1 MNKSKPGTGTG
12 TESGQDNVTI
22 LRDLMRHGK
31 QAWSLMSDRRV
42 PAKHKL
48 IPAAA
53 IAYLVSPIDLL
64 PELAIFGVGYIDD
77 VAILLLALRWFNR
90 LAGEHVAAIDQ
101 GESVAI
107 DADYRV
113 GEPLDGSSEP
123 II

>member
-1 MNKSKPGTGTG
+1 MNQSKPGAG
-12 TESGQDNVTI
+12 TESGQDNVTV

-31 QAWSLMSDRRV
+31 QAWSLMADRRV
-42 PAKHKL
+42 PATHKL

-53 IAYLVSPIDLL
+53 IAYLLSPIDLL

-90 LAGEHVAAIDQ
+90 LAGEHIAAIDR
-101 GESVAI
+101 GEAVAI

-113 GEPLDGSSEP
+113 SEPLDEGSET